1 MNSNAGGIKMGK
13 DNTIDFDALQ
23 RIKIV
28 TEDFR
33 HDKNVGLVTGAVKTE
48 LKDQWLALFDT
59 ELEKYKL
66 SNAMDYRFIKLK
78 AYLLSLLF
86 NLTSGVS
93 VSEAWTMFECLNIPE
108 EYQKTIVAL
117 AIKFSPRGNALRL
130 HLMSEN
136 AKKNIRVA
144 R

>member
-1 MNSNAGGIKMGK
+1 MGK

-33 HDKNVGLVTGAVKTE
+33 HDKNVGLVTGAVKAE
-48 LKDQWLALFDT
+48 LKDEWLALFDT

-93 VSEAWTMFECLNIPE
+93 VSEAWAMFECLNLPE
-108 EYQKTIVAL
+108 EYQKPIVAL

>member
-1 MNSNAGGIKMGK
+1 MGK
-13 DNTIDFDALQ
+13 DNNTIEFDVFQ

-33 HDKNVGLVTGAVKTE
+33 HDKNVVLVTGAVKKE
-48 LKDQWLALFDT
+48 LKNEWFALYDS

-66 SNAMDYRFIKLK
+66 SNAMDQRFIALK
-78 AYLLSLLF
+78 PYLLSLLI
-86 NLTSGVS
+86 NLVSGVS
-93 VSEAWTMFECLNIPE
+93 VSEAWKMFECLELPE
-108 EYQKTIVAL
+108 AQQKVIITL

-136 AKKNIRVA
+136 AKKNIKVA